1 MKWADVANIVWEH
14 TGFTLLLEGTR
25 LTCIYKF
32 HEYTQL
38 KKVTWSLYI
47 GVCSAGHLRLHIR
60 IFAMKWLWDTGT
72 LISLEDYCQRW
83 TPESHVKTV
92 PATDQDPSEAG
103 RCLWYSARQCLSS
116 QNKLCLRCPHVEP
129 VQERKKGISLLQFG
143 TSLAHRTVHH
153 AVCKACWGSGELW
166 LILKYLEGS
175 RVEAK

>member
-103 RCLWYSARQCLSS
+103 RCLWYSARQCLMLAEQTVPQMSP
-116 QNKLCLRCPHVEP
+116 RGACPGEEKRDFSASVWNFSCTSHCP
-129 VQERKKGISLLQFG
+129 PCSL
-143 TSLAHRTVHH
+143 
-153 AVCKACWGSGELW
+153 
-166 LILKYLEGS
+166 
-175 RVEAK
+175 